1 MNLKIVVIASDQEHW
16 FFRKYLAQSCSE
28 LNLELVVVEGPTPFA
43 LRDKI
48 FCLYNYLKDNQ
59 SDEVILFADAYDSL
73 FVQNEQT
80 ILQKFREAGEQI
92 IFSTEKLCHPDKTLM
107 PKFSSNNGPWR
118 FLNSGGFIGWSKDL
132 YQLLDDVVKYN
143 EGIDAPTKKM
153 ARNDQY
159 IWTRYYLENPDR
171 IKLDYDCRIFQSIL
185 WTNPTRELEF
195 SKTQMINRKTG
206 HDPCVLHFNGG
217 TASLLSHYADI
228 PWRGKFDSG
237 AGAPTLKTRMLCL
250 RSEIRHRVNLAK
262 FDLFFVKELPE
273 KYFPTVDK
281 ILDTIGIKS

>member
-80 ILQKFREAGEQI
+80 ILQKFREAGEKI
-92 IFSTEKLCHPDKTLM
+92 IFSTEKLCHPDKKLM
-107 PKFSSNNGPWR
+107 PKYPSKNGLWR

-132 YQLLDDVVKYN
+132 YRLLDDVVKYN
-143 EGIDAPTKKM
+143 EHIDAPTEKM

-159 IWTRYYLENPDR
+159 IWTRFYLSNPDR
-171 IKLDYDCRIFQSIL
+171 INLDYDCSIFQSIL
-185 WTNPTRELEF
+185 WTNPTRELDF
-195 SKTQMINRKTG
+195 SKSGVVNQKTG
-206 HDPCVLHFNGG
+206 HDPCMLHFNGG
-217 TASLLSHYADI
+217 TGALLSHYVDI
-228 PWRGKFDSG
+228 PWRGKFESE
-237 AGAPTLKTRMLCL
+237 AKIPTLKTRILCL
-250 RSEIRHRVNLAK
+250 RSEIRHKMQLLK
-262 FDLFFVKELPE
+262 YDLFYVRGLPQ
-273 KYFPTVDK
+273 KYLPAVDK
-281 ILDTIGIKS
+281 ALQIVGIR